1 MANPIDRRGLLV
13 GGSLLGA
20 AGILGLLETR
30 PARSAAADPWP
41 PGTGPILSGK
51 APGDSQP
58 RSGGMPLAR
67 YLQYVNWFNSDDPR
81 YIEFYHPDVVLE
93 LGNATIRT
101 AQGIRDFYKEVHAHI
116 HEKVEVSRYVAD
128 ATGIAAELPSEFKVY
143 KDWAEPNYFR
153 RALKAGEVFRVISL
167 GMYQVENGKFRHIK
181 AARYKLVNEWR
192 MEG

>member
-1 MANPIDRRGLLV
+1 MANPIDRRDLLA

-20 AGILGLLETR
+20 AGVLGLLGTQT
-30 PARSAAADPWP
+30 ARSAAADPWP
-41 PGTGPILSGK
+41 PGTGPILKGT

-67 YLQYVNWFNSDDPR
+67 YLQYVNWFNNDDPR